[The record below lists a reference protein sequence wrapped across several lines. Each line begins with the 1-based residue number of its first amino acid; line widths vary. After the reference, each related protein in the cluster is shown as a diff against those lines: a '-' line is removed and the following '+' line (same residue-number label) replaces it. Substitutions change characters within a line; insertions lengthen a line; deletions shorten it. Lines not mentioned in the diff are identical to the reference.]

1 MDYVNDKEVGTGA
14 GLLRIRD
21 QTVDEQ
27 AKDPPFDQDMGD
39 ATTSEEPL
47 FIDQF
52 YSNLLSISNVDASND
67 AAVYR
72 IRDIC
77 GSAQLSVQIG
87 MLKLTRCDE

>member
-14 GLLRIRD
+14 DLVRIRD
-21 QTVDEQ
+21 QTVAEQ

-72 IRDIC
+72 
-77 GSAQLSVQIG
+77 
-87 MLKLTRCDE
+87 TRE